1 MTQIFITIAVLMLL
15 VLIMSVGMIFKG
27 RPMRKSCGGIMGGD
41 KSECGVCSGGEEPE
55 KCPEDD

>member
-1 MTQIFITIAVLMLL
+1 MIQILFTIALLMFL

-27 RPMRKSCGGIMGGD
+27 RPMRKSCAGIVGGD

-55 KCPEDD
+55 SCPDDE